1 MKTTIHALIAVFVV
15 ASVVLI
21 GGAGGSATAADKWF
35 VLGENTIM
43 STGTSTEIKGE
54 AGKMFKEDIK
64 ATKLSVGGADVEI
77 SQVVLHWANSAN
89 ETIKNLGVIKAGEQS
104 NLKDAPGR
112 EATLLSVAITYKILN
127 NAPQATVTLWG
138 LD

>member
-1 MKTTIHALIAVFVV
+1 MKTTIHTLIAVFVV

-21 GGAGGSATAADKWF
+21 GGAGGNATAADKWS
-35 VLGENTIM
+35 VLGEQTLK
-43 STGTSTEIKGE
+43 STETTAEIKGE
-54 AGKMFKEDIK
+54 KGKMFKEDIK

-77 SQVVLHWANSAN
+77 SKVVLHWNNSAD
-89 ETIKNLGVIKAGEQS
+89 ETIMNLGVIKSGGQS

-112 EATLLSVAITYKILN
+112 EATLNSVAITYKILN